1 MSTRFNTN
9 IIKKGLL
16 IVIFAAIFFIVKGQQ
31 TPLSTLSYVV
41 FTPSTYNPA
50 VAGSKDFLSM
60 GLIASSQG
68 KSNTQI
74 LNVNTRFTRNS
85 GRYYFAD
92 DNKDFSNIGIGGSV
106 FHDIN
111 GTSENMGFSASGT
124 YHIPLGVRKLTF
136 LSFGVSAKGV
146 YNTFDSVSSESQ
158 FNPRSTFYENLDFGM
173 YLYGATFYS
182 GLSVTDLL
190 GNPEEPDSAGL
201 YAIPVIRKYFFNA
214 GYKIILSR
222 ALNIVLE
229 PSILVSL
236 NDSSINDVTNNINP
250 IVKLYLDNF
259 CVGSYFLN
267 KNYNSFFFE
276 YRYPRLFMGVF
287 FEIPKN
293 TAYFK
298 SSPLIELT
306 AGINIANNKIKP
318 PKKTHW

>member
-9 IIKKGLL
+9 NIKKGLL
-16 IVIFAAIFFIVKGQQ
+16 IVCFATLFFNVEGQQ
-31 TPLSTLSYVV
+31 TPLSTLSYWV

-60 GLIASSQG
+60 GLMASSHG

-74 LNVNTRFTRNS
+74 FNGNTRLTRNS
-85 GRYYFAD
+85 NRYYFAG
-92 DNKDFSNIGIGGSV
+92 DNKDYSNIGVGGSV

-111 GTSENMGFSASGT
+111 GTSENIGLSASGT
-124 YHIPLGVRKLTF
+124 YHIPIGVRKLTF
-136 LSFGVSAKGV
+136 LSFGVSAKGI
-146 YNTFDSVSSESQ
+146 YNTLDSVSSESQ
-158 FNPRSTFYENLDFGM
+158 YGPRSTFYENLDFGM

-182 GLSVTDLL
+182 GLSVTDIL
-190 GNPEEPDSAGL
+190 GNPEKPDSAGQ
-201 YAIPVIRKYFFNA
+201 YAIPVIRKYFFTA
-214 GYKIILSR
+214 GYKIVLSR
-222 ALNIVLE
+222 SLNIVLE

-250 IVKLYLDNF
+250 ILKLYLDNF

-267 KNYNSFFFE
+267 KDYNSFFFE
-276 YRYPRLFMGVF
+276 YRFPRLFLGVF

-306 AGINIANNKIKP
+306 AGINIANNKIRP
-318 PKKTHW
+318 PMKTHW